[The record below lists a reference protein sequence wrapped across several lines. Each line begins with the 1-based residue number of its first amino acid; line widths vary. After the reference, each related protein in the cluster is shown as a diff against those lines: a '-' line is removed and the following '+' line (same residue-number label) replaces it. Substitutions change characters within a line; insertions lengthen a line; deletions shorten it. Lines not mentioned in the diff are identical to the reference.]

1 MLSVGISSMNIRQLK
16 AQCIEQAQC
25 TEMTVSRNP
34 MLGQVTSRLMKAK
47 ITSGIGGPT
56 QYLESKSTV
65 AGIRLMLSKEP

>member
-1 MLSVGISSMNIRQLK
+1 MNIRQLE

-34 MLGQVTSRLMKAK
+34 MFDQITSRLMKAK
-47 ITSGIGGPT
+47 ITSRIAGGT
-56 QYLESKSTV
+56 QYLESKSTI